1 MQAAT
6 TDQFRFLDGLAA
18 QQKQN
23 PLLKVLFSKVSY
35 GVLPVH
41 ILLLYIHP
49 KQSVIYKSGPSVNSL
64 GKYHLFQQQNLEKY
78 YQLYPI
84 FKLIVKQLCMY
95 VNLQNIS
102 LLTVI
107 SITS

>member
-35 GVLPVH
+35 GVSFVLVCFCKV
-41 ILLLYIHP
+41 LQNNLYFKIGSLTV
-49 KQSVIYKSGPSVNSL
+49 KSL
-64 GKYHLFQQQNLEKY
+64 GK
-78 YQLYPI
+78 
-84 FKLIVKQLCMY
+84 
-95 VNLQNIS
+95 
-102 LLTVI
+102 
-107 SITS
+107 

>member
-35 GVLPVH
+35 RVLPVVYFCKF
-41 ILLLYIHP
+41 IQNNQYL
-49 KQSVIYKSGPSVNSL
+49 QVGFFSVNSL
-64 GKYHLFQQQNLEKY
+64 GKYDLFQQFEKH

-84 FKLIVKQLCMY
+84 FKLV
-95 VNLQNIS
+95 V
-102 LLTVI
+102 V
-107 SITS
+107 